1 MARRYVHRPRTS
13 TRLGHWGRRS
23 CVAVWVYSVVLFW
36 QGLIILIILAHSS
49 CVAASATSAHMVNLL
64 YQKLLELDASRSL

>member
-1 MARRYVHRPRTS
+1 M
-13 TRLGHWGRRS
+13 
-23 CVAVWVYSVVLFW
+23 LFW

-64 YQKLLELDASRSL
+64 YQKLLELDASHILYDLPSYSYSCIYSTRLFALFDLCLMHFVNL